1 MVYSSTR
8 PKTISTPPDLAVL
21 YTLIWTF
28 NCILVLTSGQSP
40 KQKVQCTNSNSNIS
54 TACIYF
60 LHVFLHF
67 CATLACGDLAFFV
80 TARKTCFEKLE
91 LCGFV
96 GAEHRVLLGG
106 SHGKYREGKSNVLLY
121 RGIKGE

>member
-1 MVYSSTR
+1 MDFQLHSGPDVR
-8 PKTISTPPDLAVL
+8 PIPQTKGT
-21 YTLIWTF
+21 YF
-28 NCILVLTSGQSP
+28 NSC
-40 KQKVQCTNSNSNIS
+40 IS

-60 LHVFLHF
+60 LHVFAHF